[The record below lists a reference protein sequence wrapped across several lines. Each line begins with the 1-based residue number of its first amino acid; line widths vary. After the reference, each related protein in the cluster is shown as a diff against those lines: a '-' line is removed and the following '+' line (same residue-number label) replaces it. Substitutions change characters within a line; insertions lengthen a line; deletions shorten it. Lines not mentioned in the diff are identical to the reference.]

1 MLVARNLKH
10 VETQK
15 RNSRFR
21 TAIGVL
27 FFVVGT
33 GLLLFNSAQFLLLA
47 YVLVIVGF
55 IFFNTGLQGVAKW
68 SRRVRNDQLIDQELR
83 RLSDRYTLIH
93 YPVLG
98 TRTPEHVLI
107 HETGVVVMTTKEVIG
122 RVEVRGKTYQK
133 MGQSILSRWLNFS
146 GPQMGQ
152 PGVENGQD
160 REALLKVVAAEA
172 AAHDWPIDWPVD
184 GLVVFTAPRVL
195 LKVSE
200 NADPPAVKMADVL
213 GWVQVHTRGM
223 PIVLSSEVRQ
233 EISEFLV
240 RQGGAVMEGHIDPH
254 GAVVADETP
263 ARRPTRTAARTPA
276 RSRPTTPQQVVKDR
290 SDRERQ
296 ARARTVAPA
305 SSAASEG
312 QTIAPPTWRLGRR
325 VEAKA
330 EVAEVPVRPLTPLVP
345 SSGMAKVKRRDRG
358 TR

>member
-1 MLVARNLKH
+1 MLVARNLKY

-27 FFVVGT
+27 FFIVGSA
-33 GLLLFNSAQFLLLA
+33 LLIFNSVQFLLVA

-93 YPVLG
+93 YPTFG

-133 MGQSILSRWLNFS
+133 MGQGILSRWLNFS

-152 PGVENGQD
+152 PGAENGQD

-184 GLVVFTAPRVL
+184 GLVVFTAPRAS

-200 NADPPAVKMADVL
+200 DADPPAVKMMDLL
-213 GWVQVHTRGM
+213 GWVQTHTRGM
-223 PIVLSSEVRQ
+223 PIVLSNEVRQ

-240 RQGGAVMEGHIDPH
+240 QKGGVLMEGHIDPH
-254 GAVVADETP
+254 GTVVADETP
-263 ARRPTRTAARTPA
+263 ARRTPA
-276 RSRPTTPQQVVKDR
+276 RSRPTTPQQVVKNR
-290 SDRERQ
+290 TDRERQ
-296 ARARTVAPA
+296 ARARSVTPAVASTPDGKA
-305 SSAASEG
+305 VAA
-312 QTIAPPTWRLGRR
+312 PTRRLGRR
-325 VEAKA
+325 VEAKT
-330 EVAEVPVRPLTPLVP
+330 EVDEAPARPLAPLVP

-358 TR
+358 AR